1 MNLCPEQDND
11 GTGHAL
17 PSTLFFNRQLRQLA
31 SMMSPSTQLPNY
43 AELSASLQVTLDNWL
58 ARKASLQLTLKFV
71 DCDCLR
77 K

>member
-43 AELSASLQVTLDNWL
+43 AELSASLQVTLDN
-58 ARKASLQLTLKFV
+58 QLVK
-71 DCDCLR
+71 R
-77 K
+77 RYS